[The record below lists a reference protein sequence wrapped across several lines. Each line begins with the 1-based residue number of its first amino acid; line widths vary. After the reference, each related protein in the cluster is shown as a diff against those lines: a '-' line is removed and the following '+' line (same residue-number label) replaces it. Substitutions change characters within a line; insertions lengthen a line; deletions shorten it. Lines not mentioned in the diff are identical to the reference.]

1 MVINMSDWVTSIF
14 EQFSSHTESKPK
26 EENPK
31 KIDIPDIKY
40 ERKYNTIG
48 TDDILDTDNF
58 HSIAEGAESEPIV
71 IEINTKPVYN
81 TIECNNKLRDEV
93 TKFLDKCTDAD
104 LDYLS
109 EKINTIKHY
118 RELEKKYAPQL
129 PSVIEI
135 IGGYLHDGK
144 FYKDSFYTVEISP
157 EVNKIYVD
165 LFTNK
170 TYRYSSKSSRY
181 IEID

>member
-1 MVINMSDWVTSIF
+1 MVINMSDWITSIF
-14 EQFSSHTESKPK
+14 EQFSSSTNTESKPK
-26 EENPK
+26 EEENPK
-31 KIDIPDIKY
+31 KIDIPDRKY

-48 TDDILDTDNF
+48 TDEILSTDKF

-118 RELEKKYAPQL
+118 RELEKKC
-129 PSVIEI
+129 
-135 IGGYLHDGK
+135 K
-144 FYKDSFYTVEISP
+144 
-157 EVNKIYVD
+157 
-165 LFTNK
+165 
-170 TYRYSSKSSRY
+170 
-181 IEID
+181 